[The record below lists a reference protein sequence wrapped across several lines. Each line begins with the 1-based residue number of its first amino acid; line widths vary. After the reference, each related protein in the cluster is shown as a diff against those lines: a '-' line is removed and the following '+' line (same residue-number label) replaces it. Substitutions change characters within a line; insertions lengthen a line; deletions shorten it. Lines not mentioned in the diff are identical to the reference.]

1 VNRLRAVASAA
12 DLKFLY
18 HSLQSL
24 PGTSNRKQHWNH
36 RLAGAPLFSNF
47 VSTWAAAR
55 HEFRKRGASLA
66 LGLLFACFV
75 TWPTPSALTSRDAGL
90 GQGSAPGSA
99 QAQTEKKGVKAKAK
113 AKQAAPKVAAPKGPP
128 KRIPYT
134 AEDAAAAVVPGFPDA
149 RVWGDDAAD
158 FQKVLSPSS
167 GPWLAM
173 SGGGAD
179 GAFAAGV
186 LTGWTQSGKR
196 PDFTVV
202 TGVSIGALIAPY
214 AFLGSK
220 FDDELRS
227 AITTITGADIFEDRP
242 THESFLDT
250 WPLRR
255 LIEKRVT
262 PELVAGIAAEH
273 KKGRRL
279 LVVTTNVDSGRRVI
293 WDMGAIAQKGDESA
307 VKLFRDVLLASS
319 AIPGFFTPILIDVE
333 ANGKKFQELHID
345 GSVTSPFFVAPEAL
359 LEPGNT
365 IRLPA
370 TELYIVL
377 NARMGHD
384 FYPPERSTVGILSR
398 LIGVVLKVG
407 LRAEAMLF
415 AANAQRLG
423 MPMHIAQVSDS
434 FQHPA
439 HGLFDEKYMNALF
452 EHGAERARSGTAF
465 EPIAQAAPATATP
478 EQAAPTQTAPPELRP
493 GNP

>member
-1 VNRLRAVASAA
+1 MKRSRAV
-12 DLKFLY
+12 
-18 HSLQSL
+18 
-24 PGTSNRKQHWNH
+24 
-36 RLAGAPLFSNF
+36 
-47 VSTWAAAR
+47 
-55 HEFRKRGASLA
+55 ASLA
-66 LGLLFACFV
+66 LGLIFAVSTAFLSPSL
-75 TWPTPSALTSRDAGL
+75 TTPGDIGAAH
-90 GQGSAPGSA
+90 
-99 QAQTEKKGVKAKAK
+99 AQTKKKKAKPRAK
-113 AKQAAPKVAAPKGPP
+113 AKQQRPAPKPVPVAKKGPP
-128 KRIPYT
+128 PRTPFT
-134 AEDAAAAVVPGFPDA
+134 VADQAAAAVPGFPNV
-149 RVWGDDAAD
+149 RVWGDTAAD
-158 FQKVLSPSS
+158 FQKVLPPSN

-220 FDDELRS
+220 FDDELRN

-279 LVVTTNVDSGRRVI
+279 LVVTTNVDAGRRVV
-293 WDMGAIAQKGDESA
+293 WDMGAIAQKGDAAA

-319 AIPGFFTPILIDVE
+319 AIPGFFTPVLMEVE
-333 ANGKKFQELHID
+333 ANGKTFQEMHID

-359 LEPGNT
+359 LEPGST
-365 IRLPA
+365 VRLPA
-370 TELYIVL
+370 TDLYIVL
-377 NARMGHD
+377 NARLSPD
-384 FYPPERSTVGILSR
+384 FYPPERTTVGILSR
-398 LIGVVLKVG
+398 LIGVVLKAG

-423 MPMHIAQVSDS
+423 MPIHIAQVSDS

-452 EHGAERARSGTAF
+452 EHGAERARNGTAF
-465 EPIAQAAPATATP
+465 DPISQATP
-478 EQAAPTQTAPPELRP
+478 ELRTGKP
-493 GNP
+493 